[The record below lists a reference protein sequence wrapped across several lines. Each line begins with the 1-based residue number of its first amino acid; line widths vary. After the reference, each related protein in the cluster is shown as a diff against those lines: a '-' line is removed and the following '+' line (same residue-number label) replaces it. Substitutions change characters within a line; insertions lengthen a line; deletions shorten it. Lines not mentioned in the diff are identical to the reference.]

1 MCKIR
6 FIWHVVNP
14 LNYIIITIFNV
25 VIHVKHIAN
34 YHMSI
39 ALSTQKW
46 HVVRKEKRRKK
57 EDLEML
63 QEKNVYK

>member
-46 HVVRKEKRRKK
+46 HVVRKDRRKK